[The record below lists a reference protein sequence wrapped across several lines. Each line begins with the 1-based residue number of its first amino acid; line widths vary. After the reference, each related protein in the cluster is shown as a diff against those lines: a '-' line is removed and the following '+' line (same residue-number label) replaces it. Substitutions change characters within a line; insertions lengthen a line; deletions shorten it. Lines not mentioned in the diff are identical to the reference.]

1 MPYPVGLNRVVF
13 ILISLVLPVV
23 LKCPAADFT
32 ANSPGTVL
40 ILGDSLA
47 AGHGVD
53 PSDAFP
59 ELLQQKI
66 DADSLPFEVVNA
78 GVSGDTSA
86 GGLGR
91 INWLLRRRVDVLV
104 LELGGN
110 DGLRGIQVESTRTNL
125 QEIVERVKARN
136 PRMKLIVAGM
146 RMPENMGTNY
156 VEQFRATFPKLA
168 EANHGVLIP
177 FLLEGVAGDPK
188 LNQADLIHPNAAGH
202 RIVAANVWSY
212 LKPILHELLDRVS
225 PNAKTISNN

>member
-59 ELLQQKI
+59 ALLQQKI

-86 GGLGR
+86 GGLRR

-125 QEIVERVKARN
+125 QEIVDRVRAKN

-146 RMPENMGTNY
+146 RMPENMGANY

-168 EANHGVLIP
+168 EANRGVLIP

-188 LNQADLIHPNAAGH
+188 LSQADLIHPNAAGH